1 MLARVRCLATGAA
14 IGVGASAASSYLAD
28 NPLVMTQ
35 LKRKLS
41 EAGGGSGSEKEEK
54 PPLVCVVKMSGQIA
68 APAPGGLGA
77 RQTISLSAFEPV
89 LEQAFKV
96 EPRCVVLEL
105 NSPGGSPAQS
115 SLLHSRLQQ
124 LRKKHPDVELLC
136 YTTDVCAS
144 GGYYI
149 ASACDEIF
157 VLPSSIVG
165 SIGVVSPS
173 VGLVELLRKWGVEDR
188 TLTAGTS
195 KAGDSPLR
203 ARDPAEVRKKEMLLE
218 ELHADFKAK
227 VEAARGSRLKHYEA
241 STYARA
247 AGEVSRDQ
255 TRSDEIHRD
264 QPRSGEVASSM
275 RATASRAPERMSS
288 LPERSQGWQRVD
300 VESRLGDYKSR
311 ADRRTAL
318 FDGSVYGGA
327 RAVEF
332 GLADG
337 VYDDMHGHLK
347 ARFGETVCFAEV
359 KGRQGLLE
367 KLGAMQAAA
376 AAQHATSLV
385 TAATAASA
393 ELAEAPRV
401 Q

>member
-1 MLARVRCLATGAA
+1 MLEPSTTMLARVRCLATGAA

-144 GGYYI
+144 GGCGRRLPEYAA
-149 ASACDEIF
+149 ASAIQRRAASLQ
-157 VLPSSIVG
+157 VLHRLRVRRDLCPPLEHRRLDRRRLAVGRAGRAAPQVGRGGPHAHRRPPGRHLSDAPPRHLPHLQTHLKHTPSRLAPHHPDAPQDAPPR
-165 SIGVVSPS
+165 VSQTP
-173 VGLVELLRKWGVEDR
+173 R
-188 TLTAGTS
+188 TAPVPDGERSTAAGTS

-203 ARDPAEVRKKEMLLE
+203 ARDPVEVRKKEMLLE

-241 STYARA
+241 ATYHRA
-247 AGEVSRDQ
+247 AGEIS
-255 TRSDEIHRD
+255 RD
-264 QPRSGEVASSM
+264 QPR
-275 RATASRAPERMSS
+275 
-288 LPERSQGWQRVD
+288 
-300 VESRLGDYKSR
+300 
-311 ADRRTAL
+311 
-318 FDGSVYGGA
+318 
-327 RAVEF
+327 
-332 GLADG
+332 
-337 VYDDMHGHLK
+337 
-347 ARFGETVCFAEV
+347 
-359 KGRQGLLE
+359 
-367 KLGAMQAAA
+367 
-376 AAQHATSLV
+376 
-385 TAATAASA
+385 
-393 ELAEAPRV
+393 
-401 Q
+401 

>member
-203 ARDPAEVRKKEMLLE
+203 ARDPVEVRKKEMLLE

-241 STYARA
+241 ATYHRA
-247 AGEVSRDQ
+247 A
-255 TRSDEIHRD
+255 
-264 QPRSGEVASSM
+264 
-275 RATASRAPERMSS
+275 
-288 LPERSQGWQRVD
+288 
-300 VESRLGDYKSR
+300 GDYKSR

-337 VYDDMHGHLK
+337 VYDDMRDHLK

-393 ELAEAPRV
+393 ELAAAPRV

>member
-1 MLARVRCLATGAA
+1 MVYNRLRA
-14 IGVGASAASSYLAD
+14 
-28 NPLVMTQ
+28 
-35 LKRKLS
+35 LKA
-41 EAGGGSGSEKEEK
+41 E
-54 PPLVCVVKMSGQIA
+54 
-68 APAPGGLGA
+68 
-77 RQTISLSAFEPV
+77 
-89 LEQAFKV
+89 
-96 EPRCVVLEL
+96 
-105 NSPGGSPAQS
+105 
-115 SLLHSRLQQ
+115 
-124 LRKKHPDVELLC
+124 HPNTPLLC
-136 YTTDVCAS
+136 FTTDVCAS

-203 ARDPAEVRKKEMLLE
+203 ARDPVEVRKKAMLLE

-247 AGEVSRDQ
+247 A
-255 TRSDEIHRD
+255 
-264 QPRSGEVASSM
+264 
-275 RATASRAPERMSS
+275 
-288 LPERSQGWQRVD
+288 
-300 VESRLGDYKSR
+300 GDYKSR

-337 VYDDMHGHLK
+337 VYDDMRDHLK

-393 ELAEAPRV
+393 ELAAAPRV